1 MFKTIK
7 KLSAKLLII
16 TMMFIGLV
24 PTTAA
29 FASSTVKVTGITLNQ
44 TRLSI
49 AKGNTSTLTTTV
61 SPSNASNT
69 AVKWKSSNEKVAT
82 VNSNGKI
89 TAVKNGTAII
99 TCTAKDGSNK
109 KVTCK
114 VTVTST
120 STVKVTG
127 ITLNQ
132 TSLSIVKGNTA
143 TLTATVSPSNASN
156 TTVRWKS
163 SDEKVAKVNSNG
175 KITALKKGTA
185 TITCIARDG
194 SNKKATCKV
203 TVTT

>member
-16 TMMFIGLV
+16 TIMCIGLV

-29 FASSTVKVTGITLNQ
+29 FASSTVKVTGIALSQ
-44 TRLSI
+44 TSLSI
-49 AKGNTSTLTTTV
+49 VKGNTATLTATV
-61 SPSNASNT
+61 APSNASNT
-69 AVKWKSSNEKVAT
+69 AVKWKSSNEKVAK

-89 TAVKNGTAII
+89 TALKNGTSII

-185 TITCIARDG
+185 TITCTARNG